1 MEAPIQPLAPETES
15 LLQQHGGP
23 LAVCGQQGDYVLMRS
38 DVYVAML
45 GISSNE
51 EAETLAS
58 IRRGLADIEAGR
70 TRDLDE
76 AFDELDTRDEV

>member
-1 MEAPIQPLAPETES
+1 
-15 LLQQHGGP
+15 
-23 LAVCGQQGDYVLMRS
+23 
-38 DVYVAML
+38 ML